1 MKIIL
6 KSDVEGLG
14 GLGEIVTVKPGYAR
28 NYLIPKGFAIEAT
41 KGNLRQFETEKEAW
55 KKKQERFMEE
65 HEKLKASLE
74 EVSLAFT
81 RRAGEDEKL
90 FGSVTSMDVAAAL
103 REKGF
108 HIDKKSIQIEE
119 PIKSLGEFS
128 VGVKLAKDMVATI
141 KIRVAKE
148 E

>member
-14 GLGEIVTVKPGYAR
+14 NLGEIVTVKPGYAR

-41 KGNLRQFETEKEAW
+41 EGNLRQFETEKEAW
-55 KKKQERFMEE
+55 KKKQERLREE
-65 HEKLKASLE
+65 HEKLKAAIE
-74 EVSLAFT
+74 GVSLTFT

-90 FGSVTSMDVAAAL
+90 FGSVTSMDIAAAL

-108 HIDKKSIQIEE
+108 HIDKRSIQLDE
-119 PIKSLGEFS
+119 PIKTLGEFDI
-128 VGVKLAKDMVATI
+128 GVKLAKDIVATV
-141 KIRVAKE
+141 KVQVAKE

>member
-14 GLGEIVTVKPGYAR
+14 NLGEIVTVKPGYAR

-41 KGNLRQFETEKEAW
+41 EGNLRQFETEKEAW
-55 KKKQERFMEE
+55 KKKQERLREE
-65 HEKLKASLE
+65 QEKLKAAIE
-74 EVSLAFT
+74 GVSLTFT

-90 FGSVTSMDVAAAL
+90 FGSVTSMDIAAAL

-108 HIDKKSIQIEE
+108 HIDKRSIQLDE
-119 PIKSLGEFS
+119 PIKTLGEFNI
-128 VGVKLAKDMVATI
+128 GVKLAKDIVATV
-141 KIRVAKE
+141 KVQVAKE